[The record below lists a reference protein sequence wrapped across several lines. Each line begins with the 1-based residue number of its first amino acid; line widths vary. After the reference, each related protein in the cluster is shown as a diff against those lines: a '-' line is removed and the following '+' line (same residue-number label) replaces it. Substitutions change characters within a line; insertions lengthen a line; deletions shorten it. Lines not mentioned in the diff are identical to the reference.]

1 MTQMDYYQVL
11 GVDQNADAH
20 QIKEVYRKLALR
32 YHPDRNEGNAE
43 AAEKMKSVNE
53 AYAVLSNPAKRS
65 EYDSLRL
72 QFGSGAYS
80 QFRKSYSDQDIFS
93 GSDINAI
100 FEQMARTFGL
110 RGFDEIFREF
120 YGQGYRNFVFRKP
133 GFFAKG
139 FVFTAPADKENA
151 RQPPPLFQGNM
162 GKIYRYIIR
171 KISGLELPQNG
182 SDINDII
189 YLSPQQ
195 AREGGPYAYYLS
207 KNRKKLVIKIPKG
220 VKEGQRIRLTKMGEA
235 GKAGGT
241 PGDLYLKVHI
251 TKPLLQSVR
260 EFIAGLR
267 K

>member
-11 GVDQNADAH
+11 DVDQNADAQ
-20 QIKEVYRKLALR
+20 QIKEAYRKLALR
-32 YHPDRNEGNAE
+32 YHPDRNKDKPE
-43 AAEKMKSVNE
+43 AVEKMKSLNE
-53 AYAVLSNPAKRS
+53 AYAVLSNPTKRR

-80 QFRKSYSDQDIFS
+80 QFRKNYSEQDIFS

-100 FEQMARTFGL
+100 FEQMARAFGL

-120 YGQGYRNFVFRKP
+120 YGQEYRGFLFGKP

-139 FVFTAPADKENA
+139 FVFTAPPGKGKAQ
-151 RQPPPLFQGNM
+151 QPSALLQGNM
-162 GKIYRYIIR
+162 GKIYRYIFK

-182 SDINDII
+182 ADINDVI

-195 AREGGPYAYYLS
+195 AREGGPYAYYLR
-207 KNRKKLVIKIPKG
+207 KNDKKLVIKIPPA
-220 VKEGQRIRLTKMGEA
+220 VKDGQRIRLAEMGEA

-251 TKPLLQSVR
+251 TKALLQSVR
-260 EFIAGLR
+260 EFIAGL
-267 K
+267 KK